1 MARSLRVVVAVIL
14 VVIAVGIVVS
24 VSLWAAGGEESVR
37 VGFSLRPG

>member
-1 MARSLRVVVAVIL
+1 VARSLRVVVAVIL